1 MPRKAGGREWADAH
15 SRAAKERKEAM
26 TWKEIRDE
34 CLKLMYSYSKKG
46 SVVPASDGNLK
57 DYILA
62 MPGAANIALYDI
74 ARALPDIRKYTV
86 EQEES
91 EAAQEYDMRELTK
104 QDGRIV
110 FMRFADKYADGGVPC
125 AILPDGHTLWVDGA
139 FEGRFHIY
147 YHAAPEEFTD
157 STPDDYVPELPPG
170 AANLIPFCMASS
182 LFKDD
187 DASIAS
193 MLWNEYAQRL
203 EALWS
208 DAVRAGETEYVCT
221 TGWI

>member
-1 MPRKAGGREWADAH
+1 MGSGERSEIFAPFHLPQKKGM
-15 SRAAKERKEAM
+15 KEKM

-46 SVVPASDGNLK
+46 SVISATDGNLK
-57 DYILA
+57 DYTLA

-86 EQEES
+86 LQEER
-91 EAAQEYDMRELTK
+91 ETAYEYDLRELTRE
-104 QDGRIV
+104 DGKV
-110 FMRFADKYADGGVPC
+110 TFMRFADKYANSSIPC
-125 AILPDGHTLWVDGA
+125 TILPDGHTLWVDGM
-139 FEGRFHIY
+139 FEGEFNVY
-147 YHAAPEEFTD
+147 YHAAPKEFTNN
-157 STPDDYVPELPPG
+157 TPDDYIPELPPG
-170 AANLIPFCMASS
+170 AVNLIPICMASS

-187 DASIAS
+187 DASISS

-208 DAVRAGETEYVCT
+208 DTARAGNAQYVCT
-221 TGWI
+221 TGWL

>member
-1 MPRKAGGREWADAH
+1 
-15 SRAAKERKEAM
+15 M

-46 SVVPASDGNLK
+46 SVIPPTDGGLK
-57 DYILA
+57 DYTLA

-74 ARALPDIRKYTV
+74 ARALPDIRKYTAV
-86 EQEES
+86 QAEGET
-91 EAAQEYDMRELTK
+91 AYEYDLRELTRK
-104 QDGRIV
+104 DGQV
-110 FMRFADKYADGGVPC
+110 TFMRFADDYVDSGVPC

-139 FEGRFHIY
+139 FEGTFNVY
-147 YHAAPEEFTD
+147 YHAAPEEFTG

-170 AANLIPFCMASS
+170 AVNLIPVCMASS

-187 DASIAS
+187 DASLSS

-208 DAVRAGETEYVCT
+208 DTVRAGKAEYICT